1 MKKYYEILEVH
12 PKASREVIKK
22 AHQVLV
28 KKYHPD
34 LYEGEEKINAEQRV
48 KDINEAYK
56 ILSDEFLREQY
67 DIELEKENK
76 TDRLY
81 NQPKKISNSTKEIK
95 RTKKNNEEEY
105 EEKKAT
111 KKKSAE
117 KKQVKNYKLGSFRGL
132 LEVIKPLFQNKPSF
146 EKLKN
151 LEREDYIAAGLT
163 LVIMLILG
171 VILWFIP
178 ATNGFV
184 RSILPFV

>member
-12 PKASREVIKK
+12 PKASKEVIEK
-22 AHQVLV
+22 AYRVLA

-34 LYEGEEKINAEQRV
+34 LYSGEKRLYAEKKLR
-48 KDINEAYK
+48 DINEAYK

-67 DIELEKENK
+67 DLELEKEFEFE
-76 TDRLY
+76 RVY
-81 NQPKKISNSTKEIK
+81 SN
-95 RTKKNNEEEY
+95 TKK
-105 EEKKAT
+105 EEKT
-111 KKKSAE
+111 NSKKGRKNVQGENKYDQEEQIE
-117 KKQVKNYKLGSFRGL
+117 KHNVGTFMGL
-132 LEVIKPLFQNKPSF
+132 LDITKALFNNKPSMKSIK
-146 EKLKN
+146 ELKK
-151 LEREDYIAAGLT
+151 EDYIAAGLT

>member
-22 AHQVLV
+22 AHQVLI

-34 LYEGEEKINAEQRV
+34 LYSGEERINAEQRI

-67 DIELEKENK
+67 DIELEKE
-76 TDRLY
+76 TQFDRLY
-81 NQPKKISNSTKEIK
+81 RDSINVKNQNYST
-95 RTKKNNEEEY
+95 NEKATEY
-105 EEKKAT
+105 EEKDEERVESYKVGT
-111 KKKSAE
+111 FKSIMDI
-117 KKQVKNYKLGSFRGL
+117 
-132 LEVIKPLFQNKPSF
+132 IKTLFQNKPKVKSIK
-146 EKLKN
+146 EIK
-151 LEREDYIAAGLT
+151 REDYIAAGLT
-163 LVIMLILG
+163 LIIMIILG